1 MPHCWAHFKRRFRG
15 VIGTS
20 IGVAIV
26 LLSGSALAV
35 PLVETRTQLSD
46 LERLPLFLPESQGTL
61 MAASD
66 RLSAVQISQP
76 SLAWIQD
83 QLGDRYGS
91 DRLIEQWQA
100 YLVSGPNGESLR
112 YVDAIVNERIWSL
125 LSDFERYGVI
135 LQFGTETKGYGYH
148 LRIFHSGDAANVS
161 DAMIA
166 GNAGLIVLRG
176 AYLCDFEQDDF
187 EQDDFEQDDLKQNNF
202 EQSNFEQNVLDQPVS
217 PGTVC
222 EVLFNSASRRASAN
236 E

>member
-1 MPHCWAHFKRRFRG
+1 MPHCWACASFKRCLQG

-20 IGVAIV
+20 IGVATV

-35 PLVETRTQLSD
+35 PLVETRAQLSD
-46 LERLPLFLPESQGTL
+46 LERFPLFLPESQGTL
-61 MAASD
+61 MSASD
-66 RLSAVQISQP
+66 RLSPVQISQP

-100 YLVSGPNGESLR
+100 YRVSGPNGESLR

-148 LRIFHSGDAANVS
+148 LRVFHSGDAANVS

-166 GNAGLIVLRG
+166 GNDGLIVLRG
-176 AYLCDFEQDDF
+176 AYLCDFEQNDLK
-187 EQDDFEQDDLKQNNF
+187 QNDLKQNNF
-202 EQSNFEQNVLDQPVS
+202 EQNNFEQDVLNHPVS
-217 PGTVC
+217 QGAAC
-222 EVLFNSASRRASAN
+222 EVLFNGASRRASTN